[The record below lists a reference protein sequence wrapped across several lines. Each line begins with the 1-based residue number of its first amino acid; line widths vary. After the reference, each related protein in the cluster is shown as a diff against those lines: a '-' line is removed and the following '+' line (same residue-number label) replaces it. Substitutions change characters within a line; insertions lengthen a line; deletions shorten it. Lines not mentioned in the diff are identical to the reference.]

1 MYLERLGNIDELG
14 YYIVGATMAGY
25 IQVFSNALGSTFQPD
40 IFKAIVNRDRRQYLK
55 YCAVMLGATIFIVAG
70 VVAFA
75 PFIMDILTA
84 GRYVYSAKYMQLIA
98 LSCVSSSIYYMVSQ
112 FTIAIGL
119 PKITFYNKILGS
131 ILSILMYKIL
141 IDKWH
146 FYGAAIGVIV
156 SFIIFALGNIALL
169 YTFKKKLIKLWNRS

>member
-70 VVAFA
+70 
-75 PFIMDILTA
+75 
-84 GRYVYSAKYMQLIA
+84 
-98 LSCVSSSIYYMVSQ
+98 
-112 FTIAIGL
+112 GL
-119 PKITFYNKILGS
+119 CPFYNGYTYCWKIRVFS
-131 ILSILMYKIL
+131 KVYAAYCSLMC
-141 IDKWH
+141 
-146 FYGAAIGVIV
+146 
-156 SFIIFALGNIALL
+156 
-169 YTFKKKLIKLWNRS
+169 